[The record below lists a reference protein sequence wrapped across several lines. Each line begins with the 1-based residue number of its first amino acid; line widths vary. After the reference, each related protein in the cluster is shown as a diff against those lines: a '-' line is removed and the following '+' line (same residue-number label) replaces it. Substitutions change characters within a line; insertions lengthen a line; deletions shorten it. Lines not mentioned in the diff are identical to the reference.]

1 MSQSKPR
8 KLRKAEARLAKRI
21 DDFEKMSAGGG
32 RGGAGLFA
40 KMNGRGFHRPGS
52 TKK

>member
-21 DDFEKMSAGGG
+21 DDFKKMGTEKRAGG
-32 RGGAGLFA
+32 LYA
-40 KMNGRGFHRPGS
+40 KMDGRGFHCPGS